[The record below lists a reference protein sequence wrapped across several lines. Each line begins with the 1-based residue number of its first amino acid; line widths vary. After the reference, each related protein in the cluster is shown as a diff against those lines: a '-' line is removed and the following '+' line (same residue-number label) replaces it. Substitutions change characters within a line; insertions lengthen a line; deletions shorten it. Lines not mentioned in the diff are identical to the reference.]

1 MHDKSFSIIAMKY
14 SCTLPQIPH
23 QQGTAIPALLA
34 EAFRWLTALEHQ
46 ALTHLCKEEQFFGF
60 HFSRGGSWQVI
71 GASGKFGPSWWGD

>member
-46 ALTHLCKEEQFFGF
+46 ALTHLCKEEQFFWFSFLQGWLLAGIRGF
-60 HFSRGGSWQVI
+60 WKVWSFLVG
-71 GASGKFGPSWWGD
+71 